1 MYSYITI
8 IISLVYSYY
17 IESLE
22 ENIMIR
28 NPNLGFTTTPKEEE
42 IDDQTTDC
50 KPTCDEDPSRA
61 SVIPA
66 STSKKE
72 VTEGEAGGGG
82 GEREGRRGEVGDDNP
97 AKVKHRNTVKHI
109 LDSIENIDKSVGKDI
124 KSVSTPTTTVA
135 EEQIVTLA
143 NDNKKSFAIDNTS
156 VARHAIESNPATP
169 RAKWDEA
176 TTLRFEQI
184 EIAMKTGQ
192 SFKQIIGRYI

>member
-1 MYSYITI
+1 
-8 IISLVYSYY
+8 
-17 IESLE
+17 
-22 ENIMIR
+22 MIR

-61 SVIPA
+61 SVTPA

-82 GEREGRRGEVGDDNP
+82 GEREGRRGEVGEDNP

-109 LDSIENIDKSVGKDI
+109 LDSIENLDKSASKDI

-135 EEQIVTLA
+135 EA
-143 NDNKKSFAIDNTS
+143 NDNKSSVANDNTS
-156 VARHAIESNPATP
+156 VARHAIESNPPTP
-169 RAKWDEA
+169 RAKWDKA

>member
-1 MYSYITI
+1 
-8 IISLVYSYY
+8 
-17 IESLE
+17 
-22 ENIMIR
+22 MIR

-42 IDDQTTDC
+42 IDDQTPDC
-50 KPTCDEDPSRA
+50 KPTCDEAQSRA
-61 SVIPA
+61 SVTPA

-72 VTEGEAGGGG
+72 VTEGEVGGG
-82 GEREGRRGEVGDDNP
+82 GEREGRRGEVGEDNP

-143 NDNKKSFAIDNTS
+143 NDNKKSVAIDYTS
-156 VARHAIESNPATP
+156 VARNSIESNPATP
-169 RAKWDEA
+169 RAKWDKA